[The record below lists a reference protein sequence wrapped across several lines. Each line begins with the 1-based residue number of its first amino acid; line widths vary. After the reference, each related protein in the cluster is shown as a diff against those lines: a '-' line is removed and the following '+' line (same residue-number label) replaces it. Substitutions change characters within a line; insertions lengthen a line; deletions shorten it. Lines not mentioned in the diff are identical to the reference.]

1 MPTVS
6 QTKTQQT
13 QAFEG
18 QVCPE
23 TKWPS
28 GMSVLFRKCLN
39 HLSVSNDQLQW

>member
-6 QTKTQQT
+6 QTKTQQAE
-13 QAFEG
+13 AFEG

-28 GMSVLFRKCLN
+28 GISALFRKCLN
-39 HLSVSNDQLQW
+39 HLSVLDDQLQW